1 MVRLPR
7 TRFNNVWLPLAGAIL
22 AWAVAQATAQ
32 PPDSKESKPKEE
44 RLYDDGPLTLADFLG
59 QPPDRGKAIGSPFDA
74 YVSAEIVWSSRFR
87 SQPRGKGFVA
97 QLTDFEAHAILE
109 REKCWHRW
117 KGEPDPRILDHE
129 QGHFDIT
136 QCHALRLQQRMRKLI
151 SQKKPPIGKGST
163 MEEAVEDLDREL
175 KAAGMIVKQ
184 ESNEENMQYDS
195 DTNHGNNADKQQ
207 ELRRVQLE
215 TLRKL
220 QSETTGTNRKSPA
233 TK

>member
-1 MVRLPR
+1 MVCMPQA
-7 TRFNNVWLPLAGAIL
+7 RFSRIWLPLTGMIL
-22 AWAVAQATAQ
+22 ACAAAQAAAQ

-44 RLYDDGPLTLADFLG
+44 RLYDDGPLILADFRG
-59 QPPDRGKAIGSPFDA
+59 QPPDRNKAIGSPFDA
-74 YVSAEIVWSSRFR
+74 YVSAEIVWTNRFR

-117 KGEPDPRILDHE
+117 KGEPDQRILDHE

-163 MEEAVEDLDREL
+163 IEEAVEDLNREL
-175 KAAGMIVKQ
+175 KAAGTLAKQ
-184 ESNEENMQYDS
+184 ESNAENMQYDA
-195 DTNHGNNADKQQ
+195 DTNHGNTAEKQQ

-220 QSETTGTNRKSPA
+220 QSEAAGTNRKSPT